1 MVRQATHGAPSYAWC
16 AKLRLA
22 GMFDFSTAPLPV
34 DDDRIEAFR
43 HVWHRLAAPG
53 TWWTGEERVSIAAV
67 ARAAYESG
75 ESAEEGA
82 LPAAATEAAAL
93 LAHQPAAITQE
104 LISGWENRGLSASQ
118 YVELIGI
125 VSQLTAVD
133 TFHRALE
140 LELEP
145 LPEAADGEPSRQPPE
160 APATITKAW
169 VPMVGPPT
177 IPTSLSAV
185 PAEMA
190 ALEALHGPMY
200 LTYEEMSDPAV
211 THGLTRAQTE
221 LVASRT
227 SAINECFF

>member
-1 MVRQATHGAPSYAWC
+1 
-16 AKLRLA
+16 
-22 GMFDFSTAPLPV
+22 MFDFASSPLPV
-34 DDDRIEAFR
+34 DDDRAEAFR
-43 HVWHRLAAPG
+43 HVWRRLAEPG
-53 TWWTGEERVSIAAV
+53 TWWTGAERVSIASV

-75 ESAEEGA
+75 ESTEESG
-82 LPAAATEAAAL
+82 LPPAATEAAAL
-93 LAHQPAAITQE
+93 LSHEPSAVTRE
-104 LISGWENRGLSASQ
+104 RISDWESRGLGANH

-125 VSQLTAVD
+125 VGQVTAVD

-140 LELEP
+140 LELEA
-145 LPEAADGEPSRQPPE
+145 LPEAHAGEPSHELPKT
-160 APATITKAW
+160 PATVTKAW

-200 LTYEEMSDPAV
+200 LTYEEMGDPAV
-211 THGLTRAQTE
+211 ARGLTRAQME

>member
-1 MVRQATHGAPSYAWC
+1 
-16 AKLRLA
+16 
-22 GMFDFSTAPLPV
+22 MFGFARSPLPV
-34 DDDRIEAFR
+34 HDDRAEAFR
-43 HVWHRLAAPG
+43 HVWRHLAAPG

-67 ARAAYESG
+67 ARTAYESG
-75 ESAEEGA
+75 ESREESG

-93 LAHQPAAITQE
+93 LSHQPAAISQE
-104 LISGWENRGLSASQ
+104 QINDWESRGLSAGH

-140 LELEP
+140 MELEP
-145 LPEAADGEPSRQPPE
+145 LPAAQGGEPSQQLPA

-169 VPMVGPPT
+169 VPMLGSPT

-211 THGLTRAQTE
+211 TRGLTRAQTE

>member
-1 MVRQATHGAPSYAWC
+1 
-16 AKLRLA
+16 
-22 GMFDFSTAPLPV
+22 MFGFARSPLPV
-34 DDDRIEAFR
+34 HDDRAEAFR

-53 TWWTGEERVSIAAV
+53 TWWNGDERVAIAAV
-67 ARAAYESG
+67 ARTAYESG
-75 ESAEEGA
+75 GSAGDGA
-82 LPAAATEAAAL
+82 LPAAASEAAAL
-93 LAHQPAAITQE
+93 LSHQPAAITQE
-104 LISGWENRGLSASQ
+104 QINGWASRGLSPNH
-118 YVELIGI
+118 YVEVIGI

-140 LELEP
+140 MELEP
-145 LPEAADGEPSRQPPE
+145 LPAAQAGEPSRRLPA
-160 APATITKAW
+160 APATVTKAW

-211 THGLTRAQTE
+211 TRGLTRTQTE